1 MGFDSRLERITRACR
16 MFDEESN
23 AKFLEDALEKKP
35 KFVPIKRVDFEV
47 HSGVSAMKRRHED
60 GALFMLFLC
69 SWASSIS
76 HSRLSAEHDTIR
88 VMNVT
93 RFNFTKVTGNFFTDV
108 VTTDVTLPTIRL
120 CFHKIKS
127 APG

>member
-1 MGFDSRLERITRACR
+1 

-35 KFVPIKRVDFEV
+35 KFVPIYKRVDFEV
-47 HSGVSAMKRRHED
+47 HSGVSAMKRRHDD
-60 GALFMLFLC
+60 GALFMLFLS

-127 APG
+127 ALA